1 MRTNWA
7 GNLRYSTDRLHLPAS
22 IEEAQ
27 DIVRKAEKVRPLGS
41 AHCFN
46 PIADSTVQQI
56 SAEAL
61 DFGIELDADAQV
73 VTVSGG
79 VRYGELAPFLHEHG
93 YAIHNLASLPHI
105 SIVGACATATHG
117 SGVQNGNLAT
127 AVRAIEF
134 IDASGELVRL
144 SRDADGDRFAGA
156 VVNLGCLG
164 LVTRISL
171 HIEPTFDMTQHV
183 YLNQPMADMVEH
195 ADALLASGYSVSLFT
210 DYKNQANNQ
219 IWVKRKATNTAPVD
233 ATFYNGILA
242 DRNVNPVPRMSPEN
256 CTTQLGVA
264 GPWHERLPHFKMAFT
279 PSSGKEL
286 QTEFFVAREH
296 TRAVLDVYRAM
307 ADDLAPILM
316 ISEIRTAAADD
327 LWMSMAY
334 NRESVIFHCTW
345 EQNWDV
351 LQALLPRL
359 EAALKPFDARPHW
372 GKNFRMGREELT
384 ALYPRFDDFRDL
396 VATYD
401 PAGKFRNAFMEEK
414 LFGG

>member
-27 DIVRKAEKVRPLGS
+27 DIVSKAEKVRPLGS
-41 AHCFN
+41 THCFN

-61 DFGIELDADAQV
+61 APEVEIDTDAQV
-73 VTVSGG
+73 VTVGGG

-117 SGVQNGNLAT
+117 SGVQNGTLAT

-134 IDASGELVRL
+134 IDAGGELVRL
-144 SRDADGDRFAGA
+144 SRDTDGDRFAGA

-171 HIEPTFDMTQHV
+171 HIEPTFDITQHV
-183 YLNQPMADMVEH
+183 YLNQPMADMVTH
-195 ADALLASGYSVSLFT
+195 VDAMLASGYSVSLFT
-210 DYKNQANNQ
+210 DYKNEAHNQ
-219 IWVKRKATNTAPVD
+219 IWIKRKAADAAPAP
-233 ATFYNGILA
+233 ATFYNGLLA
-242 DRNVNPVPRMSPEN
+242 DSDVNPVPRMSPEN
-256 CTTQLGVA
+256 CTPQMGVA

-296 TRAVLDVYRAM
+296 ARDVFDVYRSM

-345 EQNWDV
+345 EQDWDG

-359 EAALKPFDARPHW
+359 EAALQPFNARPHW
-372 GKNFRMGREELT
+372 GKNFQMGRD
-384 ALYPRFDDFRDL
+384 ALKSRYPRFDDFRAL
-396 VATYD
+396 VKSYD
-401 PAGKFRNAFMEEK
+401 PAGKFRNAFLEEK
-414 LFGG
+414 LFG